1 MKKNKYSLSLS
12 LKFLC
17 RVVLMTLLGTSFLCF
32 SVKGD
37 PVEPQRVTLNVKEV
51 SLSVLFQEIKKQTSF
66 KFFYNDTQEKDMGKI
81 TVNVKNE
88 TVEAVLEQVF
98 RGKGYTYKISGEQII
113 VVKRE
118 EKKKSVEEVVIE
130 GTVVEKDDTP
140 IIGATVV
147 LQGTTTGVATDVNGK
162 FRLVVPISNEIYI
175 EISFLGM
182 KKQVHKVLGLPKP
195 KPLRIVMQPEAVGM
209 DEVVVTG
216 YANIRKE
223 SFTGAATTVTKD
235 EILKISPRNV
245 IDVLQVFD
253 PSLRVVKNN
262 EMGADPNTLPEFY
275 IRGRTGMDGVTQ
287 LDKLEAQQGGDMSKF
302 SLTTNPNLPVFILDG
317 YEVDVQ
323 KIYDMDPNRIASI
336 TILKD
341 AAATAMYGSRASNG
355 VIVIE
360 TVTPELGKLQ
370 VSYTFN
376 ASLTAPDLS
385 DYNLMNA
392 EEKLQAELLSGLY
405 DLSKANDMTAYVT
418 KKNYITKG
426 VDTDW
431 MSQPLQNQFNHS
443 HSLYISG
450 GTEGFR
456 FGADL
461 SYNHEGG
468 VMKESYRNRMSVG
481 VYVDYRVGKLQ
492 IRNHVSYDLARSS
505 DSPYG
510 SFSDYT
516 KQQPYYPIYDDNGKI
531 LKTLAIGISNPLYEA
546 TLGNFS
552 RGESSNLT
560 NNLSFYWFI
569 SDHLQLQSQ
578 LSISKQDTENKK
590 FTDPLSTTYGSSDNP
605 FTRGSLNVES
615 TDNFNWNLNAF
626 WHTIILLE
634 RII

>member
-1 MKKNKYSLSLS
+1 MKFT
-12 LKFLC
+12 LK
-17 RVVLMTLLGTSFLCF
+17 S
-32 SVKGD
+32 
-37 PVEPQRVTLNVKEV
+37 
-51 SLSVLFQEIKKQTSF
+51 
-66 KFFYNDTQEKDMGKI
+66 
-81 TVNVKNE
+81 
-88 TVEAVLEQVF
+88 
-98 RGKGYTYKISGEQII
+98 
-113 VVKRE
+113 
-118 EKKKSVEEVVIE
+118 
-130 GTVVEKDDTP
+130 
-140 IIGATVV
+140 
-147 LQGTTTGVATDVNGK
+147 
-162 FRLVVPISNEIYI
+162 
-175 EISFLGM
+175 SFLGM

-516 KQQPYYPIYDDNGKI
+516 KQQPYYPIYEDMEKI
-531 LKTLAIGISNPLYEA
+531 LKTLAIGISNL
-546 TLGNFS
+546 FM
-552 RGESSNLT
+552 
-560 NNLSFYWFI
+560 
-569 SDHLQLQSQ
+569 
-578 LSISKQDTENKK
+578 K
-590 FTDPLSTTYGSSDNP
+590 
-605 FTRGSLNVES
+605 
-615 TDNFNWNLNAF
+615 
-626 WHTIILLE
+626 LL
-634 RII
+634 

>member
-17 RVVLMTLLGTSFLCF
+17 RVVLMTVLGTSFLCF

-37 PVEPQRVTLNVKEV
+37 PVEPQRVSLELKDV

-81 TVNVKNE
+81 TISVKNE
-88 TVEAVLEQVF
+88 TVENVLDRVF
-98 RGKGYTYKISGEQII
+98 QGKEYTYRISGEQII
-113 VVKRE
+113 VVKRQE
-118 EKKKSVEEVVIE
+118 TRKPIQEVVIE
-130 GTVVEKDDTP
+130 GTVMERDSMP
-140 IIGATVV
+140 IIGATIV
-147 LQGTTTGVATDVNGK
+147 LQGTTTGVATDMNGK
-162 FRLVVPISNEIYI
+162 FRLVVPMDNEIYI
-175 EISFLGM
+175 EVSFLGM
-182 KKQVHKVLGLPKP
+182 KKQIHKVLGLPTP
-195 KPLRIVMQPEAVGM
+195 KPMRIVMQPETVGV
-209 DEVVVTG
+209 DEVIVTG

-223 SFTGAATTVTKD
+223 SFTGAATTVTKED
-235 EILKISPRNV
+235 ILKISPRNV

-253 PSLRVVKNN
+253 PSLRMVKNN
-262 EMGADPNTLPEFY
+262 EMGSDPNTLPEFY

-287 LDKLEAQQGGDMSKF
+287 LDRLEAQQGGNMSKF
-302 SLTTNPNLPVFILDG
+302 ALTTNPNLPVFILDG
-317 YEVDVQ
+317 YEVEVQ

-392 EEKLQAELLSGLY
+392 EEKLRAEVLSGLY
-405 DLSKANDMTAYVT
+405 DLSLPNDMEQYAL
-418 KKNYITKG
+418 KRNYITSG

-431 MSQPLQNQFNHS
+431 MAQPLQNQFNHS
-443 HSLYISG
+443 HSLYVSG

-456 FGADL
+456 FGTDL
-461 SYNHEGG
+461 SYAHEGG
-468 VMKESYRNRMSVG
+468 VMKDSYRNRMSVG
-481 VYVDYRVGKLQ
+481 VFVDYRVGKLQ
-492 IRNHVSYDLARSS
+492 IRNNVSYDISKSS

-516 KQQPYYPIYDDNGKI
+516 SQQPYYAIYDEDGK
-531 LKTLAIGISNPLYEA
+531 LKQQLNIGIANPLYEA
-546 TLGNFS
+546 SLGNFS
-552 RGESSNLT
+552 KSNSYNLT
-560 NNLSFYWFI
+560 NNLS
-569 SDHLQLQSQ
+569 Q
-578 LSISKQDTENKK
+578 
-590 FTDPLSTTYGSSDNP
+590 
-605 FTRGSLNVES
+605 
-615 TDNFNWNLNAF
+615 
-626 WHTIILLE
+626 
-634 RII
+634 

>member
-17 RVVLMTLLGTSFLCF
+17 RVILLTSFWTSFLCF

-37 PVEPQRVTLNVKEV
+37 PMEPQRVTLELKDV

-81 TVNVKNE
+81 TISVKNE
-88 TVEAVLEQVF
+88 TVENVLDRVF
-98 RGKGYTYKISGEQII
+98 QGKEYTYRISGEQII
-113 VVKRE
+113 VVKRQE
-118 EKKKSVEEVVIE
+118 TRKPIQEVVIE
-130 GTVVEKDDTP
+130 GTVMERDSMP
-140 IIGATVV
+140 IIGATIV

-162 FRLVVPISNEIYI
+162 FRLVVPMDDEIYI
-175 EISFLGM
+175 EVSFLGM
-182 KKQVHKVLGLPKP
+182 KKQVHKVLGLPTP
-195 KPLRIVMQPEAVGM
+195 KPMQIVMLPETVGV
-209 DEVVVTG
+209 DEVIVTG

-223 SFTGAATTVTKD
+223 SFTGAATTVTKED
-235 EILKISPRNV
+235 ILKISPRNV

-253 PSLRVVKNN
+253 PSLRMVKNN
-262 EMGADPNTLPEFY
+262 EMGSDPNTLPEFY

-287 LDKLEAQQGGDMSKF
+287 LDRLEAQQGGNMSKF
-302 SLTTNPNLPVFILDG
+302 ALTTNPNLPVFILDG
-317 YEVDVQ
+317 YEVEVQ

-392 EEKLQAELLSGLY
+392 EEKLRAEVLSGLY
-405 DLSKANDMTAYVT
+405 DLSLPNDMEQYAI
-418 KKNYITKG
+418 KKNYITSG

-431 MSQPLQNQFNHS
+431 MAQPLQNQFNHS
-443 HSLYISG
+443 HSLYVSG

-456 FGADL
+456 FGTDL
-461 SYNHEGG
+461 SYAHEGG
-468 VMKESYRNRMSVG
+468 VMKDSYRNQMSVG
-481 VYVDYRVGKLQ
+481 VFVDYRVGKLQ
-492 IRNHVSYDLARSS
+492 IRNNVSYDISKSS

-516 KQQPYYPIYDDNGKI
+516 SQQPYYAIYDEDGK
-531 LKTLAIGISNPLYEA
+531 LKQQLNIGVANPLYEA
-546 TLGNFS
+546 SLGNFS
-552 RGESSNLT
+552 KSNSYNLT
-560 NNLSFYWFI
+560 NNLSLYWYI
-569 SDHLQLQSQ
+569 NDHLQLQSQ
-578 LSISKQDTENKK
+578 FAK
-590 FTDPLSTTYGSSDNP
+590 
-605 FTRGSLNVES
+605 
-615 TDNFNWNLNAF
+615 
-626 WHTIILLE
+626 
-634 RII
+634 